1 MRINSGKDDAP
12 KSGRW
17 VRCGEKGL
25 VNDRFD
31 LARLFGGVRERA

>member
-1 MRINSGKDDAP
+1 MRNISEKDDAP

-17 VRCGEKGL
+17 ARCGEKGL

-31 LARLFGGVRERA
+31 LARLFGGIRERA